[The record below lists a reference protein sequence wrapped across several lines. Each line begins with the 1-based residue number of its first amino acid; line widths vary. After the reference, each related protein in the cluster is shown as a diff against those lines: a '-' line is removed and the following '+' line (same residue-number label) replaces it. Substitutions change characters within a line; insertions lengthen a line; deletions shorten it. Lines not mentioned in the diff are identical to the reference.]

1 MATTILAGDIGG
13 TNTRL
18 ALFQSDAGQ
27 LRLAVEKI
35 YPSRDYSGLEDIVS
49 DFVGSQPASVTA
61 ACFGIAGPVVGG
73 KAKVSNLPWT
83 VDATQLQQQLGLA
96 HVALINDLAAHAS
109 GIDGLAP
116 SDFVSLNSTEPG
128 EGNAALIA
136 AGTGL
141 GEAGLFWDGTRR
153 QPFACEG
160 GHADFAP
167 TNDLEVR
174 LYQYLAEKF
183 GRVSYERVLSGPGLK
198 NVFDFLRDSG
208 SEQEPAWLRDQL
220 GQAPDPSA
228 LISELG
234 MEAKAAICERSLD
247 IFVAVYGAE
256 GGNMALRFLATAG
269 VFVSGG
275 IATKILPKL
284 QEAAFMRAFVS
295 KGRLQPLLEKV
306 PVRVIT
312 NDKVGLIGAARWALF
327 GVNAKSGPA

>member
-1 MATTILAGDIGG
+1 MILAGDIGG

-27 LRLAVEKI
+27 VRLAVEKV
-35 YPSRDYSGLEDIVS
+35 YPSRDYSGLEDIVN
-49 DFVGSQPASVTA
+49 DFVKSQSANISA

-83 VDATQLQQQLGLA
+83 VNASQLGQHLGLA

-116 SDFVSLNSTEPG
+116 ADFVFLNSAEPG

-141 GEAGLFWDGTRR
+141 GEAGLFWDGSRR

-167 TNDLEVR
+167 TSDLEVR
-174 LYQYLAEKF
+174 LYQYLAETF

-198 NVFDFLRDSG
+198 NIYNFLRDSG
-208 SEQEPAWLRDQL
+208 SEPEPAWLRDQL
-220 GQAPDPSA
+220 AQTADASA

-256 GGNMALRFLATAG
+256 AGNLALRFLATAG

-284 QEAAFMRAFVS
+284 QEEAFLRAFVS
-295 KGRLQPLLEKV
+295 KGRMQPLLEKV

-312 NDKVGLIGAARWALF
+312 NDKVGLIGAARWALL
-327 GVNAKSGPA
+327 GVLSETGPA